1 MSDFGVTPQGFV
13 RKGLQDILSEREAA
27 NLTAFGPGIIQTA
40 QTPTGQLNGL
50 WSDAEAE
57 LWEVAEAIYR
67 SFDPDQAEGVRL
79 DELGRIRL
87 IERVEGEDDDSF
99 AKAITN
105 AGAANIRDADFYR
118 AVRNL
123 SGVTWARIVVND
135 LDVETDGLGPHSVA
149 VCALGGS
156 DEAVAIVARQFIVP
170 GVASDGNTV
179 VETEVDGF
187 CRSIRIHRPIQVTT
201 KLELTVRK
209 SNDRQGCPPPPNVTI
224 AAAVLDRFTGDERPA
239 NGRPITDHAIRLAL
253 AQFPSVELVSA
264 QVKKGSADWA
274 PAPVAYA
281 FDEIAYFAAGSVS
294 VIVIDA

>member
-27 NLTAFGPGIIQTA
+27 NLTAFGPGIIQTP
-40 QTPTGQLNGL
+40 QTPTGQINGL

-57 LWEVAEAIYR
+57 LWEVAEAMYR

-87 IERVEGEDDDSF
+87 IERVEGESDDSY

-105 AGAANIRDADFYR
+105 AAVANIRDADFYR
-118 AVRNL
+118 TVRNL
-123 SGVTWARIVVND
+123 TGVTWARIVVND

-149 VCALGGS
+149 VVALGGS
-156 DEAVAIVARQFIVP
+156 DEEVALAARQFIVP
-170 GVASDGNTV
+170 GVASDGNTA

-187 CRSIRIHRPIQVTT
+187 CRTVRIHRPAQIAT

-209 SNDRQGCPPPPNVTI
+209 YNDRQGCPPPPNVTI
-224 AAAVLDRFTGDERPA
+224 AAAVLARFTGDERPA
-239 NGRPITDHAIRLAL
+239 NGKPITDHAIRLAL

-264 QVKKGSADWA
+264 EVKKGGAAYA
-274 PAPVAYA
+274 PTPVAYA
-281 FDEIAYFAAGSVS
+281 FDQIAAFGPGSIS
-294 VIVIDA
+294 VTVINA